1 MGTIVVALMKDAH
14 EARGLVR
21 KLDDAGFDLDDIDI
35 SAGLL
40 TELTSR
46 GVPDSEAAVFA
57 EGARRGG
64 MIVCVRAE
72 DDDEAL
78 EAAELMSSHGAVDIE
93 ACATAWQKQ
102 PAVAEEYVLVFGEY
116 PAAPGRIYHAT

>member
-21 KLDDAGFDLDDIDI
+21 TLDDDGFDLDDIDI

-40 TELTSR
+40 NELASR
-46 GVPDSEAAVFA
+46 GVPDNEAAVFA

-72 DDDEAL
+72 DDDEAV

-93 ACATAWQKQ
+93 ACATAWQQ
-102 PAVAEEYVLVFGEY
+102 PEVAEEYALVFGEY
-116 PAAPGRIYHAT
+116 PAAPGRIYHAL